1 MKIINNCLI
10 FNAEEAAIVT
20 DSLNENIN
28 QTVTTLDSKK
38 VTDMAAT
45 DNKARKTLL
54 DMIEIMRQQSDLLG
68 KIEDSG
74 WWPKTAVHKH
84 HYFSNKVFR
93 DGLFQQFNNEDI
105 LKLFTDK
112 NNRHDNEEK
121 K

>member
-20 DSLNENIN
+20 DSLNENLN

-45 DNKARKTLL
+45 DDKARKMLL
-54 DMIEIMRQQSDLLG
+54 GMIGIMRQQSALLG
-68 KIEDSG
+68 EIEDSG

-84 HYFSNKVFR
+84 HYFSNKEFR
-93 DGLFQQFNNEDI
+93 DGLFRKFDNEGI
-105 LKLFTDK
+105 LKLFIDK
-112 NNRHDNEEK
+112 NNQRDNEEK